1 MIEVKIDLRQVTATL
16 DQLQRR
22 LGNASELMSGAAM
35 LLESMTQQAF
45 IDQGPGW
52 QDLAASTKAK
62 REKKGTWPGRILD
75 VSTAGLKASVMS
87 DSGNDWAHVGAG
99 SGKSMVYAMI
109 HQFGGQAGRGK
120 KTTIPA
126 RPYLPLTSDGKGITS
141 AAEKS
146 LTELTLDCLNG

>member
-1 MIEVKIDLRQVTATL
+1 MIEIKVDLRQANIAI
-16 DQLQRR
+16 DR
-22 LGNASELMSGAAM
+22 LANKVRDSADLMSAVAM
-35 LLESMTQQAF
+35 QLESMTQQAF

-52 QDLAASTKAK
+52 QPLAESTKEQ
-62 REKKGTWPGRILD
+62 RTKKGTWPGRILD

-87 DSGNDWAHVGAG
+87 DSGNGWAQVGAG
-99 SGKSMVYAMI
+99 SGVSAAYAMI

-126 RPYLPLTSDGKGITS
+126 RPYLPLTEGGEGITD

-146 LTELTLDCLNG
+146 IVELTLEYLTG